1 MKYVRPWY
9 IIHEKWHQNSAEW
22 YMLNITKDAFLN
34 VMTDALQGK
43 RENLEMR
50 LRVMIRKM
58 QQDTPELASEL
69 SAMLHKT
76 SSKGSALRGT
86 SVNNQP
92 TPVDA
97 DTRQKLLVETY
108 PVIIDTDPLWPSNIT
123 TSLSRFISEW
133 DKKEQLMDNGLYP
146 SRSLLMGGPPGVG
159 KTLAAKWL
167 ASKLDLPLLTLD
179 LASVMSSF
187 LGKTGNNIRAVLEY
201 SRSFPCVLLLDEFDS
216 IAKKRD
222 DVSDVGELKR
232 LVTVLLQAID
242 EWPHTSILV
251 AATNHGELLDPA
263 VWRRFD
269 RVINF
274 DYPDKELI
282 EQFLM
287 KNDVPTAIAERFS
300 GKLAGQSFAVL
311 ERSLKQAKRNSILE
325 NIPYNQAVLEE
336 LFDGES
342 LDEFIIF
349 LSVQGMSQRQI
360 SEKLSVSRSLV
371 RKVIL
376 SKGIIDEE

>member
-1 MKYVRPWY
+1 
-9 IIHEKWHQNSAEW
+9 
-22 YMLNITKDAFLN
+22 MLNITKDAFLN
-34 VMTDALQGK
+34 VMTDALQGR

-50 LRVMIRKM
+50 LRLMIRKM

-76 SSKGSALRGT
+76 SPRGSALRGA
-86 SVNNQP
+86 SANNQP

-108 PVIIDTDPLWPSNIT
+108 PVIIDTDPLWPNTIT
-123 TSLSRFISEW
+123 TSLSRFIAEW

-167 ASKLDLPLLTLD
+167 ANKLDLPLLTLD

-201 SRSFPCVLLLDEFDS
+201 ARSFPCVLLLDEFDS

-251 AATNHGELLDPA
+251 AATNHGDLLDPA

-282 EQFLM
+282 ERFLIN
-287 KNDVPTAIAERFS
+287 NDVPTAIAERFS
-300 GKLAGQSFAVL
+300 CKLAGQSFAVL
-311 ERSLKQAKRNSILE
+311 ERSLKQAKRNAILE
-325 NIPYNQAVLEE
+325 NIPYNKAVLEE
-336 LFDGES
+336 LFDGAS
-342 LDEFIIF
+342 LDEFIVF
-349 LSVQGMSQRQI
+349 LNNQGMSQRQI

-371 RKVIL
+371 KKIIM
-376 SKGIIDEE
+376 SKGIVNEE

>member
-1 MKYVRPWY
+1 MNENPYWY
-9 IIHEKWHQNSAEW
+9 IIPKKWHRFTPEW

-50 LRVMIRKM
+50 LRLMIRKM
-58 QQDTPELASEL
+58 QQDTPDLASEL
-69 SAMLHKT
+69 SAVLRKT
-76 SSKGSALRGT
+76 SSKEGALRGMT
-86 SVNNQP
+86 SNQP
-92 TPVDA
+92 APVDA

-108 PVIIDTDPLWPSNIT
+108 PVIIDTNPLWTSNIT
-123 TSLSRFISEW
+123 TSLSRFITEW

-201 SRSFPCVLLLDEFDS
+201 ARSFPCVLLLDEFDS

-222 DVSDVGELKR
+222 DISDVGELKR

-251 AATNHGELLDPA
+251 AATNHGDLLDPA

-282 EQFLM
+282 ERFLVN
-287 KNDVPTAIAERFS
+287 NDVPTAIAERFS
-300 GKLAGQSFAVL
+300 GKLVGNSFAVL

-325 NIPYNQAVLEE
+325 NVPYNQAVLEE

-349 LSVQGMSQRQI
+349 LNAQGVSQRKI
-360 SEKLSVSRSLV
+360 SEELSVSRSLV
-371 RKVIL
+371 KKIIV
-376 SKGIIDEE
+376 SKGIADEE